1 MRHALFCFLL
11 WTITTLQLH
20 AQVPGYLG
28 KRLLISAD
36 IGSSMTFLGLTPGN
50 RGVVNRYGGAE
61 ANLGIQ
67 NRLGINLEYI
77 TSRKGS
83 LRLNYGLMKA
93 GMVLT
98 AQTFFYGYTLLET
111 EHDLFLH
118 NDYQF
123 FRLGYR
129 SYNKKEIGF
138 APMGLFFNVHAEYV
152 LAGSRIVDKSTPSF
166 INGAIAHGPL
176 GIDMSNQ
183 GFIFTG
189 IEVGKSFP
197 INNSFLISFSTELNL
212 MLNNS
217 YQYID
222 ITTNQGSYN
231 QNLRASILIN
241 NIFFSRFAILYAL

>member
-1 MRHALFCFLL
+1 MRQTLFCFLL

-50 RGVVNRYGGAE
+50 RGIVNRYGDLE

-83 LRLNYGLMKA
+83 VRLNYGFMKA

-98 AQTFFYGYTLLET
+98 AQTFFYGYALE
-111 EHDLFLH
+111 EIDHDLFLH

-129 SYNKKEIGF
+129 SYNKKEMGF

-166 INGAIAHGPL
+166 INGVIAHGPL

-197 INNSFLISFSTELNL
+197 VNNSLLISFSTELNL
-212 MLNNS
+212 MLNRG

-222 ITTNQGSYN
+222 ITTNQESYN
-231 QNLRASILIN
+231 QKLRTSLSN
-241 NIFFSRFAILYAL
+241 NNTFFSRFAILYAL